1 MPDCDAAAV
10 AAFLGLEPTN
20 GGGDNAQESYYLRA
34 DPMCR
39 ARLKVGAIGNDAL
52 LATIARADARL
63 NDFRTRNA
71 AANEDGNP
79 LTGGVLRIPD
89 PTSADGDV
97 VEVDLR
103 TADEERASI
112 ADELAREARAAGAT
126 VGEAV
131 GGGAITA
138 AAQGVRSQ
146 QPFIEQITVGPVDD
160 EEAEQLRSF
169 QEQCFLLYNW
179 KAIANFNRD
188 TFYRRFVKLHD
199 GGRSPSEILSLM
211 TSTTRAIRQI
221 ETLPEAYST
230 LVPQI
235 RLFKSYVPSTGE
247 PVDVEIPFDNSLP
260 REHFEAMIGDRD
272 SRGRNVAL
280 KSFEFSNNGNM
291 PGAAVRRLEA
301 TLALRVTTLQDL
313 EFPRA
318 RPTDRPLNAEQLA
331 ALDDVDPV
339 RILDLL
345 RVEPTISDEAGTP
358 NPNYYRI
365 KAVVGWAPPRTGTL
379 RTFVDKTTHVF
390 YLDHIDHELDLKA
403 DGSINITI
411 KYIAT
416 IEGAL
421 RSTEPGDSD
430 VLFGTL
436 TPANRAFIVRER
448 QRIAAR
454 REARQ
459 ARIDE
464 AGCAARTRRDQAGDA
479 PAEVSEAEGEARTEA
494 QSEEEDAIETD
505 DARIQS
511 HRMTLYQ
518 DFIETLVQSTG
529 LKYIDVAPAQ
539 LGTMDFGQLSE
550 RESARLRTSEGLDPT
565 IGTRIR
571 TMRLSIEHYEEA
583 GNSTFSGTSRV
594 RATATG
600 NAYDG
605 GSEADNAAG
614 SSAIQAAEAANDTG
628 RLADFA
634 QRNEEGQWGSAD
646 RYLQGLLIGSP
657 REDLINSLVE
667 SSDTAR
673 VRGGKFRVFFFYLG
687 DIINTALAFMD
698 IPSTRRELKDLRFL
712 IGPTEFVDPAHPT
725 RQRRYVNLA
734 DVPISYNEFQKWFA
748 REIIAEDVLTISFHS
763 FMSKLTEKLLRRAF
777 GPRCFDIN
785 TEGLIAN
792 SGVVRLTHFSRQ
804 TDVDPF
810 WEEAPSSPYGGR
822 NFDFNPANFS
832 GSSDADPA
840 ANAANTSHYAFL
852 YGQMRNPTTL
862 MFDPS
867 TAQHHTRRSRD
878 AGIGIH
884 HLYHGSPVGIVKNI
898 SFKKESDARLRD
910 ANIAAAYQRR
920 PQPGMPGS
928 ARVCAFP
935 RERYKASV
943 TMFGNGM
950 FKPGDYVYINPSIWN
965 PTASAQTMC
974 GTLLFKGYYLVLS
987 TSSFIEAGKYE
998 TEITCR
1004 FEADGETSHD
1014 YSENLRDDDCEEP
1027 PVGSNPS
1034 PDAAEVTAAL
1044 AIPPIDA
1051 ETPS

>member
-1 MPDCDAAAV
+1 MPRCDPEEIEV
-10 AAFLGLEPTN
+10 FVGFEPN
-20 GGGDNAQESYYLRA
+20 EENACDENAQRSYYLRA
-34 DPMCR
+34 SPICR
-39 ARLKVGAIGNDAL
+39 ARLKAGASANEDL
-52 LATIARADARL
+52 LAIIAAADARL
-63 NDFRTRNA
+63 IYVRTQNA
-71 AANEDGNP
+71 AAEDGNP
-79 LTGGVLRIPD
+79 LTGGKLHVPD
-89 PTSADGDV
+89 PANGCAL

-103 TADEERASI
+103 TAGEEQTA
-112 ADELAREARAAGAT
+112 LALEARAAGAT

-138 AAQGVRSQ
+138 IAQGVRSQ
-146 QPFIEQITVGPVDD
+146 QPFIEQIATPIDD
-160 EEAEQLRSF
+160 EEAEQRRSF

-199 GGRSPSEILSLM
+199 GGYSPSAILSLM
-211 TSTTRAIRQI
+211 NSTTRSIREI
-221 ETLPEAYST
+221 ENLPEAYST

-247 PVDVEIPFDNSLP
+247 PVDIEIPFDNSLP
-260 REHFEAMIGDRD
+260 NQHFIDMISDRN
-272 SRGRNVAL
+272 SRGRNVSL
-280 KSFEFSNNGNM
+280 KSFEFSNSGNM
-291 PGAAVRRLEA
+291 PGAALRRLEA
-301 TLALRVTTLQDL
+301 TLALRLTTLQDL

-318 RPTDRPLNAEQLA
+318 HPHQDSPRLDAEQRA
-331 ALDDVDPV
+331 RFADVDPV

-345 RVEPTISDEAGTP
+345 RVEPSVLDGEAGTP

-365 KAVVGWAPPRTGTL
+365 KAVVGWSQPRTGTL

-416 IEGAL
+416 VEGAL

-430 VLFGTL
+430 VFFGTL

-448 QRIAAR
+448 QRIATTRADRDDRINEARCSAR
-454 REARQ
+454 RRER
-459 ARIDE
+459 E
-464 AGCAARTRRDQAGDA
+464 RTGRRDPADDA
-479 PAEVSEAEGEARTEA
+479 DPAEDAADDIRSADEGVIEEENRRTEM
-494 QSEEEDAIETD
+494 
-505 DARIQS
+505 
-511 HRMTLYQ
+511 HRMILYQ
-518 DFIETLVQSTG
+518 DFMETLVQNAG
-529 LKYIDVAPAQ
+529 LKYIDVAPEQ
-539 LGTMDFGQLSE
+539 LGTLNFGQLSE
-550 RESARLRTSEGLDPT
+550 REAAAQRVSQGLDPT
-565 IGTRIR
+565 IGTRIK
-571 TMRLSIEHYEEA
+571 TMRLSIEHYDRA
-583 GNSTFSGTSRV
+583 GSPRV
-594 RATATG
+594 RAAVSRG
-600 NAYDG
+600 DG
-605 GSEADNAAG
+605 GADAND
-614 SSAIQAAEAANDTG
+614 QAARQALAAAEGVNATRARTDSQRRANEGGWVEAGEN
-628 RLADFA
+628 LI
-634 QRNEEGQWGSAD
+634 EG
-646 RYLQGLLIGSP
+646 LIIGSP
-657 REDLINSLVE
+657 RESLIQSLVE
-667 SSDTAR
+667 SSDTER
-673 VRGGKFRVFFFYLG
+673 ISDGKFRVFFLYLG

-712 IGPTEFVDPAHPT
+712 IGPTEFADPAHPS
-725 RQRRYVNLA
+725 RHRMYVNLA

-748 REIIAEDVLTISFHS
+748 REIIAQDVLTISFHS

-785 TEGLIAN
+785 TEGDIAN

-810 WEEAPSSPYGGR
+810 SRAVPPSPYGGR
-822 NFDFNPANFS
+822 NFDFNQENFS
-832 GSSDADPA
+832 GSSDAEIDA
-840 ANAANTSHYAFL
+840 DAANTSHYAFL
-852 YGQMRNPTTL
+852 YGQMRDPTTL

-867 TAQHHTRRSRD
+867 TAQYDTRRTRD
-878 AGIGIH
+878 AHIGIH

-928 ARVCAFP
+928 ASPCAFP

-965 PTASAQTMC
+965 PTATAHTLC

-1004 FEADGETSHD
+1004 FEADGETARNFSD
-1014 YSENLRDDDCEEP
+1014 RPTSTADVECEEAP
-1027 PVGSNPS
+1027 TPTAGT
-1034 PDAAEVTAAL
+1034 PDAPT
-1044 AIPPIDA
+1044 A
-1051 ETPS
+1051 ETTPINQRRTSA